1 METKLS
7 ILFYSKTSK
16 KNKDGLVPIYLRVT
30 INGVRFEQTTQR
42 YISPEK
48 WSVDTGHA
56 KGNTEE
62 ARSVNSF
69 LDALKQRVYTY
80 QKEIIMEGLPVDAA
94 NFRIKWLGI
103 KEKVF
108 TLLEVF
114 KKHNDQMFELIGS
127 DCSKATHGK
136 YKTTYDHTKAF
147 LEWKYQL
154 KDIEVQKLTY
164 NFMTEFEFYLKSKQ
178 KCNHN
183 TTIKYLSNLKK
194 IVGVCIKNGWVAKD
208 PFFGFKM
215 SKKEV
220 VRQFLTQEE
229 IQVVISKDFGN
240 DRLNQVRDIFVFS
253 CYTGLAY
260 IDAQRLKRADIG
272 IGMDGEKWLFT
283 NRKKTDSPTR
293 VPLLPPVI
301 EILNRYATHPT
312 CISRD
317 CLLPVPSN
325 VKLNAYLKEVADICG
340 INKHLTFHIARHTFA
355 TTVTLNN
362 GVPIETVSQ
371 MLGHKSIKVTQLYAK
386 ILDRRVSNDM
396 NVLRN
401 KFAENTSQKKVGL

>member
-1 METKLS
+1 MDTKLS

-42 YISPEK
+42 YISSEK

-62 ARSVNSF
+62 ARSINSF

-80 QKEIIMEGLPVDAA
+80 QREIIMEGLPVDCE
-94 NFRIKWLGI
+94 NFRRKWLGI

-127 DCSKATHGK
+127 DCSKSTHGK

-164 NFMTEFEFYLKSKQ
+164 NFITEFEFYLKSKQ

-194 IVGVCIKNGWVAKD
+194 IVCVCIKNGWLAKD

-229 IQVVISKDFGN
+229 IQTVIAKDFGN

-260 IDAQRLKRADIG
+260 IDAQRLKRNDIG

-283 NRKKTDSPTR
+283 KRKKTDSPTR
-293 VPLLPPVI
+293 VPLLPAVLD
-301 EILNRYATHPT
+301 ILDRYKTHPH
-312 CISRD
+312 CINKDS
-317 CLLPVPSN
+317 LLPVPSN

-386 ILDRRVSNDM
+386 ILDRRISNDM
-396 NVLRN
+396 QILRN
-401 KFAENTSQKKVGL
+401 KIAEIPSN